1 MSNSPLKE
9 LIDEQIETSRGMN
22 LFSENSLKSFRFSD
36 SILDS
41 MDEIIEMKEEELTD
55 LVEHAKKKTL
65 AEFCR
70 VNQYYTVDAELQRNL
85 EANYLLL
92 LDEIRTWKH
101 GQSGDSTEDIAHRHF
116 VRLRYVLKRTNP
128 FAETLYSTRSK
139 TLTPVPCSEY
149 SPSLQID
156 LLGIDMN
163 NLAEPVLDVGCGKEA
178 RLVEFLRSQGI
189 AAFGLDRFVEPSSYL
204 TQTGWFEFDFHPDKW
219 GTVLSHLGFSN
230 HFVHHHHRNDGD
242 YMRYAQTYLKILTS
256 LKIGGRFHYTP
267 GLKFIEQHLDRR
279 QFAVEYK
286 RLDNG
291 FDSVIVER
299 TK

>member
-1 MSNSPLKE
+1 MPNSPLKE
-9 LIDEQIETSRGMN
+9 LIDEQIEANRGMN
-22 LFSENSLKSFRFSD
+22 LFSENSLNSFRFSD
-36 SILDS
+36 SILGS
-41 MDEIIEMKEEELTD
+41 LDEILKENDEELSN

-85 EANYLLL
+85 EAIYLLL

-128 FAETLYSTRSK
+128 FAEKLYSARRK
-139 TLTPVPCSEY
+139 TLKPVPCSEY
-149 SPSLQID
+149 LPSLQID
-156 LLGIDMN
+156 LLGIDIN
-163 NLAEPVLDVGCGKEA
+163 DLTEPVLDIGCGKEA

-189 AAFGLDRFVEPSSYL
+189 EAFGMDRFVEPSSYL
-204 TQTGWFEFDFHPDKW
+204 AQTGWFEFDFQPDKW
-219 GTVLSHLGFSN
+219 GTILSHLGFSN
-230 HFVHHHHRNDGD
+230 HFVHHHHRSDGD
-242 YMRYAQTYLKILTS
+242 YVRYAQTYLKILAS

-267 GLKFIEQHLDRR
+267 GLGFIEQHLDRR
-279 QFAVEYK
+279 QFAVEFK

-291 FDSVIVER
+291 FDSAIIER
-299 TK
+299 IK